1 MTQVLFFPYPF
12 LAVLF
17 FLILKIL
24 IRRKRGWLYLTI
36 LTVFGLYLMLVMD
49 LAVFPIHL
57 PVDWPVSQPWRS
69 FSLRD
74 HTLINLNPLNLRY
87 LFWYVSSGMGTPIAI
102 AREIGGNILLTVP
115 FGLMINLFHPVP
127 KNRVVW
133 LILGGGLMLEMAQ
146 LLILIFFGPS
156 MHSIDINDVLLNA
169 LGVWLGWLLYRLV
182 FRGWSL
188 EKLSG
193 STRQKQP

>member
-1 MTQVLFFPYPF
+1 
-12 LAVLF
+12 
-17 FLILKIL
+17 
-24 IRRKRGWLYLTI
+24 
-36 LTVFGLYLMLVMD
+36 
-49 LAVFPIHL
+49 
-57 PVDWPVSQPWRS
+57 
-69 FSLRD
+69 
-74 HTLINLNPLNLRY
+74 
-87 LFWYVSSGMGTPIAI
+87 
-102 AREIGGNILLTVP
+102 
-115 FGLMINLFHPVP
+115 MINLFHPIP